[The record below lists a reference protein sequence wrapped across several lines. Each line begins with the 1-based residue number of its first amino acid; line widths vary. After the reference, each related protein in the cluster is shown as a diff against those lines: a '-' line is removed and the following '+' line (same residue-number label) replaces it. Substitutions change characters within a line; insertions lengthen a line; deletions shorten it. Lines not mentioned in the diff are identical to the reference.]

1 VGEMGRSAC
10 CGRPALPMY
19 LPGNQVK
26 REGNALKKI
35 AAALVV
41 GVALLATAVAGA
53 TTGRT
58 GAGSQAAAT
67 PPIVWGAAD
76 DDGKF
81 ADDGGNWFYG
91 QLKGA
96 GLTSNR
102 WTLAWDASNPG
113 AIKELA
119 FLERAAPKA
128 QAAGV
133 RILLALYAGTPAPTA
148 TQHDTEGFC
157 TWAGKVASI
166 AKTWGI
172 HDFIVWNEP
181 NTRLY
186 WSPQKDD
193 AGNDVASAPY
203 QALLARC
210 YDTIHAN
217 DTAANVI
224 GMGLSPRASTQ
235 ASQEPLVFLRNVGK
249 AYRASGRTKPIMD
262 QLSVH
267 PYPNPNSPTDGP
279 DVGYEVLDRFGIP
292 NMDRIKQAV
301 YDAFNG
307 TGQPTTVNGLT
318 FVIDEVGWQTDTTGY
333 TQYIN
338 AENVKTVSEA
348 QQVSHLQTMIR
359 KYFACDPVI
368 TSVQLF
374 LLMDEPFRDG
384 KNTAGQTV
392 GGGWQ
397 SGLITAGGVG
407 VSKPKQAYSAVAPL
421 FAAGRSACTGGLIDW
436 KPAGQT
442 GGPGSGGSGSGG
454 SGSTAGGSSELGD
467 PTDVLKGG
475 AQLQAGLPSFFL
487 LSAIPIVGPHV
498 GLFVDRQGSRLTRF
512 FVTTGV
518 HAEGDATVT
527 AVIVHGGSVKQALN
541 GAWAATSVRRTAAA
555 TAARTV
561 ATGSAQIKAGQVP
574 KVKLRA
580 LLKRSAKAP
589 AGKYFLA
596 VVIQSKA
603 DKTKRYGFAVQLQS
617 VKAKAAKKKK

>member
-58 GAGSQAAAT
+58 GAGSKAAAT

-442 GGPGSGGSGSGG
+442 GGPGSSGTVGAGS
-454 SGSTAGGSSELGD
+454 AELGD
-467 PTDVLKGG
+467 PDGVIDEASQTAFEDAIAKLGAAQASKPALMNQSAAQIALYGQGAWNVLYPILGPQPTGLEIAVGVVSCARCNMDDALRSEWSK
-475 AQLQAGLPSFFL
+475 AIRTLSSAAAGK
-487 LSAIPIVGPHV
+487 V
-498 GLFVDRQGSRLTRF
+498 TR
-512 FVTTGV
+512 VALGK
-518 HAEGDATVT
+518 A
-527 AVIVHGGSVKQALN
+527 SVKA
-541 GAWAATSVRRTAAA
+541 GAKLA
-555 TAARTV
+555 
-561 ATGSAQIKAGQVP
+561 
-574 KVKLRA
+574 VKLKA
-580 LLKRSAKAP
+580 TLKKGAKAP
-589 AGKYFLA
+589 VGKYFLVA
-596 VVIQSKA
+596 ILKSKA
-603 DKTKRYGFAVQLQS
+603 DTTKKYGVAVQLRA